1 MSDSGYGH
9 EDISFIDIH
18 VSILLECVFVFT
30 IIACALRWGVILVGD
45 YYYWALLIPSWDPPF
60 RYTRRR
66 RSLEAVS
73 MKKAGLW
80 P

>member
-9 EDISFIDIH
+9 EDISCIGIH
-18 VSILLECVFVFT
+18 VGILLECVFVFM

-45 YYYWALLIPSWDPPF
+45 YYYWALLTLSWDPLSGTQEDDSPL
-60 RYTRRR
+60 R
-66 RSLEAVS
+66 
-73 MKKAGLW
+73 